1 MKTVDVGQLLDE
13 GQWSG
18 YQKLLILGTALTIIL
33 DGIDNQLLGNAVP
46 SMMRDWSLPRGA
58 FTTVLALGPL
68 GMMFGGALG
77 GMLGDRIG
85 RRTALLSSVLAF
97 AALTLAISTVNGV
110 MLLGILRF
118 LAGLGLGGAM
128 PNAAALAS
136 EYVPRRQ
143 RPFAVTLTIVC
154 IPLGGTLAALLSAQI
169 LPVSGWRTLFIVGGI
184 IPIALAIL
192 LFKVLPE
199 SPRFLAS
206 RRERWP
212 ELIAM
217 LRKLGH
223 NVPNDAAFV
232 EAGAGQK
239 VKAKA
244 SMRDLFVPDFRRDTI
259 GLFGSFFFCL
269 LVNYVGILLIPAM
282 LTGSGFTQAVA
293 SNALAAWNFGG
304 VGGAIIGALIIQRL
318 GSRITMLSL
327 SAISIVSAFVMAAMQ
342 LDPQNTLPMIVMF
355 VLLGGGLNAV
365 QTTMYALAAN
375 VYPTEI
381 RGTGIGTAVAVGR
394 IGNVLASYVGNF
406 ALDRGGPPAYF
417 STFGIGMI
425 VVFASLAIIRRHIDR
440 TTGAPVPAN
449 VGAPA
454 GH

>member
-1 MKTVDVGQLLDE
+1 MKTVDVGVVLDE
-13 GQWSG
+13 GPWSG
-18 YQKLLILGTALTIIL
+18 YQKLLIIGTALTIIL

-118 LAGLGLGGAM
+118 LAGLGLEGAM

-143 RPFAVTLTIVC
+143 RAFAVTLTIVC
-154 IPLGGTLAALLSAQI
+154 IPLGGTLAALMSAQV
-169 LPVSGWRTLFIVGGI
+169 LPLYGWRALFVLGGI
-184 IPIALAIL
+184 IPIVLALI

-199 SPRFLAS
+199 SPRYLAS

-223 NVPNDAAFV
+223 NVPADAAFV
-232 EAGAGQK
+232 EAGTGQA
-239 VKAKA
+239 VAKSSA
-244 SMRDLFVPDFRRDTI
+244 SIRDLFVPAFRMDTL
-259 GLFGSFFFCL
+259 GLVAPRFFCL
-269 LVNYVGILLIPAM
+269 LANYVGILLIPVT
-282 LTGSGFTQAVA
+282 LTGAGFQ
-293 SNALAAWNFGG
+293 
-304 VGGAIIGALIIQRL
+304 Q
-318 GSRITMLSL
+318 
-327 SAISIVSAFVMAAMQ
+327 
-342 LDPQNTLPMIVMF
+342 
-355 VLLGGGLNAV
+355 
-365 QTTMYALAAN
+365 
-375 VYPTEI
+375 
-381 RGTGIGTAVAVGR
+381 
-394 IGNVLASYVGNF
+394 
-406 ALDRGGPPAYF
+406 
-417 STFGIGMI
+417 
-425 VVFASLAIIRRHIDR
+425 
-440 TTGAPVPAN
+440 
-449 VGAPA
+449 
-454 GH
+454 